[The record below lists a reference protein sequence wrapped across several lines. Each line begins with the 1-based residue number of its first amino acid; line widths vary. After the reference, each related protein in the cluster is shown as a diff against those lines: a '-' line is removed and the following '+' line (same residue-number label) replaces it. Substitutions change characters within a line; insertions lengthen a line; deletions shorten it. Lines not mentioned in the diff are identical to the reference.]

1 MPKTKT
7 MKKRIYTYEQ
17 LNSILRKRGVADER
31 MFNARE
37 APLYGRLLASWHSGS
52 RCFHIYY
59 RGKFMTYDVAYVHSV
74 AGGDTVY
81 AIPALD
87 PRVRKSR
94 PKMVAHWRRSVE
106 RFTPHV
112 CDGRSVGLH
121 DAWYRLHDGNV
132 TPYDSSGTGLLS
144 SNPKA
149 NAPRNGSLLFP
160 SFSRPSLKEWTA
172 PITTLPKFV
181 ARAKRFVVNL
191 KAALPEGIKADV
203 QLMGYRE
210 STWAH
215 RQSVNAGLHD
225 TLCLHVCLPPTEQA
239 QSKRLVIATRPHDSE
254 SRIRFH
260 VDGDYGIRH
269 SQFAARVHGELRDS
283 FTWPCAKDAI
293 VGIKE
298 WVMGS
303 IYIPGL

>member
-17 LNSILRKRGVADER
+17 LNSILRKRGEPDKYKSI
-31 MFNARE
+31 E
-37 APLYGRLLASWHSGS
+37 APLYGRLMAVWGRGDHHFTLSYNAMSYATVIPSRISTAIAS
-52 RCFHIYY
+52 
-59 RGKFMTYDVAYVHSV
+59 VHSV

-81 AIPALD
+81 WIPQLEE
-87 PRVRKSR
+87 RVRKSR
-94 PKMVAHWRRSVE
+94 PKLVAQWRRHVE

-112 CDGRSVGLH
+112 CDGKSDGLYE
-121 DAWYRLHDGNV
+121 AWYRLHDGSV
-132 TPYDSSGTGLLS
+132 SPITTVQSVVGGVPV
-144 SNPKA
+144 
-149 NAPRNGSLLFP
+149 PRNRSLLYP
-160 SFSRPSLKEWTA
+160 SFSRPSLKEWAVTIE
-172 PITTLPKFV
+172 PLPKFV

-203 QLMGYRE
+203 QLLGR
-210 STWAH
+210 SLAT
-215 RQSVNAGLHD
+215 SDG

-239 QSKRLVIATRPHDSE
+239 QSKRLVIATRPHDKE
-254 SRIRFH
+254 SRTHFN

-269 SQFAARVHGELRDS
+269 SQFDARLHGDLRVT
-283 FTWPCAKDAI
+283 FRWPCAKDAI

>member
-17 LNSILRKRGVADER
+17 LNSILRKRGKADGH
-31 MFNARE
+31 ATIS
-37 APLYGRLLASWHSGS
+37 APIYGNLLASWRTGNY
-52 RCFHIYY
+52 FTIVYY
-59 RGKFMTYDVAYVHSV
+59 GKHMNYVVARVHSV

-81 AIPALD
+81 WIPSLE
-87 PRVRKSR
+87 PQVRKAR
-94 PKMVAHWRRSVE
+94 PKLAAQWRKHVE

-112 CDGRSVGLH
+112 CDGRSVGLYS
-121 DAWYRLHDGNV
+121 AWYRLHDGRATAV
-132 TPYDSSGTGLLS
+132 ATEHSMSHGVPM
-144 SNPKA
+144 
-149 NAPRNGSLLFP
+149 PRNRSLLYP
-160 SFSRPSLKEWTA
+160 SFSRPSLKEWAVTHA
-172 PITTLPKFV
+172 LLPKFV

-191 KAALPEGIKADV
+191 KAAMPEGIKADV
-203 QLMGYRE
+203 QLMGYWEAQDEFR
-210 STWAH
+210 H
-215 RQSVNAGLHD
+215 YHKD
-225 TLCLHVCLPPTEQA
+225 TLYLHVCLPPTERA

-254 SRIRFH
+254 SRTRFH

-269 SQFAARVHGELRDS
+269 SQFSARQHGDLRDS